1 MEKETKKLIDF
12 FSDIFTSLIKKIS
25 FPLEMREFYPE
36 IFQKSIKKNNEIDKI
51 VELKKNGNHQY
62 SITQ

>member
-1 MEKETKKLIDF
+1 MEKEKKKLIDF

-36 IFQKSIKKNNEIDKI
+36 IFKKSIKKNNEIDKI
-51 VELKKNGNHQY
+51 VELKKKLEIIN
-62 SITQ
+62 IL